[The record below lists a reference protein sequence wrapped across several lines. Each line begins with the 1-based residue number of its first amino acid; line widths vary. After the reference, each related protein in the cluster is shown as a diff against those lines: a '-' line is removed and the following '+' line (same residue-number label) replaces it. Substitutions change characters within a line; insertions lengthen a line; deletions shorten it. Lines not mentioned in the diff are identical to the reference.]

1 MNPRFPFAGG
11 ASFPF
16 LTKAL
21 FFSCATRGEL
31 SDRACA
37 ILGSSVDARACHGSF
52 YPIYTQERVVLLLT
66 AMRRVYFFYSRSR
79 AALQRVTHRGLQ
91 LRLAELLL
99 ATDQDG
105 TSLTRRPSSS
115 SFKVSPSSSS
125 FFRVYL
131 HVHPPHGTKTPILP
145 MLHKL
150 NLMLKASPLNILS
163 LSFHSIL
170 SLPLLAAST
179 FS

>member
-1 MNPRFPFAGG
+1 MVQKPTRAVADRAFTYHSLNPRFPFAGG

-21 FFSCATRGEL
+21 LLHNCATRGEL

-52 YPIYTQERVVLLLT
+52 YPIYTQERVMLLLT
-66 AMRRVYFFYSRSR
+66 TMRRVYFFYSGSRS
-79 AALQRVTHRGLQ
+79 ALQRVTHRVLQ

-131 HVHPPHGTKTPILP
+131 HVHPPHGT
-145 MLHKL
+145 
-150 NLMLKASPLNILS
+150 
-163 LSFHSIL
+163 
-170 SLPLLAAST
+170 
-179 FS
+179 